1 MNLQSLIKDFLEYL
15 EIERNVS
22 QLTIRNYA
30 HYLERFLE
38 FLSGAPP
45 LSPRVKSV
53 KTVKPG
59 TDSQNEQV
67 ETIQQ
72 DQKELI
78 AQEELAYANALK
90 SVTTAKIT
98 AESIRQYRLY
108 LARFVDEHG
117 ISLKRVTQNYHLI
130 AVRSFL
136 KYALKRDI
144 PVVAPEKIDLPK
156 AESRSIKFLE
166 REQVD
171 RLLNMPQ
178 ISTKEGMRDKAILET
193 LFSTGLRVS
202 ELVKLNRDQINFDRK
217 EFGVI
222 GKGRRA
228 RVVFLS
234 DEAVVWLERYLKN
247 RDDDAPA
254 LFIRYAG
261 KKPDEGLRMN
271 ESLRLTARSVQRLV
285 EKYCKKARLPIKIT
299 PHGLRHSFATDLLSG
314 GADLRAIQEMLGHK
328 NVATT
333 QIYTHITNPQL
344 KEIHHK
350 FHHKKTEDNA

>member
-1 MNLQSLIKDFLEYL
+1 MDRDISVLIREFLEYL

-30 HYLERFLE
+30 HYLERFREYLTDV
-38 FLSGAPP
+38 P
-45 LSPRVKSV
+45 LSPGVKSV
-53 KTVKPG
+53 KTDESASKRVVKA
-59 TDSQNEQV
+59 SE
-67 ETIQQ
+67 
-72 DQKELI
+72 
-78 AQEELAYANALK
+78 
-90 SVTTAKIT
+90 IT
-98 AESIRQYRLY
+98 SESIRQYRLY
-108 LARFVDEHG
+108 LSRYVDEHG

-130 AVRSFL
+130 ALRSFL
-136 KYALKRDI
+136 KYMLKRDI

-166 REQVD
+166 RDQID
-171 RLLNMPQ
+171 RLLNMPE
-178 ISTKEGMRDKAILET
+178 ISQKEGLRDKAILEI

-202 ELVKLNRDQINFDRK
+202 ELVGLNRDQINFDRK

-234 DEAVVWLERYLKN
+234 DTAVDWAKRYLDS
-247 RDDDAPA
+247 REDDCPA

-261 KKPDEGLRMN
+261 KKPEVGENPKEAM
-271 ESLRLTARSVQRLV
+271 RLTARSVQRLV
-285 EKYCKKARLPIKIT
+285 EKYVKKARLPIKIT

-328 NVATT
+328 NVSTT

-344 KEIHHK
+344 KQIHEK
-350 FHHKKTEDNA
+350 FHHKKTEED

>member
-1 MNLQSLIKDFLEYL
+1 MSCNSSPLFRRFGNHRKMATIMDLQGLIKDFLEYL

-30 HYLERFLE
+30 HYLSRFLG
-38 FLSGAPP
+38 FLSAQLPSP
-45 LSPRVKSV
+45 LPVKPV
-53 KTVKPG
+53 KTDDSASKKAVKAS
-59 TDSQNEQV
+59 D
-67 ETIQQ
+67 
-72 DQKELI
+72 
-78 AQEELAYANALK
+78 
-90 SVTTAKIT
+90 IT
-98 AESIRQYRLY
+98 SESIRQYRLY
-108 LARFVDEHG
+108 LSRYVDEHG

-130 AVRSFL
+130 ALRSFL
-136 KYALKRDI
+136 KYLLKRDI

-171 RLLNMPQ
+171 RLLNMPE
-178 ISTKEGMRDKAILET
+178 ISTPEGLRDKAILET

-202 ELVKLNRDQINFDRK
+202 ELVKLNRDQMNFDRK

-234 DEAVVWLERYLKN
+234 DSAIEWLQRYLKN
-247 RDDDAPA
+247 REDDSKA

-261 KKPDEGLRMN
+261 KRPEEGEGYG
-271 ESLRLTARSVQRLV
+271 ESIRLTARSVQRLV
-285 EKYCKKARLPIKIT
+285 EKYVKKGRLAIKIT

-328 NVATT
+328 NVSTT

-344 KEIHHK
+344 KQIHEK
-350 FHHKKTEDNA
+350 FHHKTGEKPQS